1 MTEEVNLETRC
12 AWAAHDE
19 YFEYY
24 AFECPENWLEL
35 SKRYFT
41 EEHGAEECAKIDWT
55 WIKSQLKTTLDY
67 YLKIEH
73 GEEIPPADPYYRAFY
88 GYDTEEETT

>member
-1 MTEEVNLETRC
+1 MESVNLETRC

-24 AFECPENWLEL
+24 AFECPDQWLEL
-35 SKRYFT
+35 SKEYFT
-41 EEHGAEECAKIDWT
+41 QEHGAEECAKIDWT

-67 YLKIEH
+67 YLEQE
-73 GEEIPPADPYYRAFY
+73 GVEIPPADPFYRAFY
-88 GYDTEEETT
+88 GYDEPEETTS